1 MLSVGIAVAKHKHD
15 LAVVDPEGPIFVHHF
30 QIENN
35 REGFTKLQMALA
47 NLKKST
53 GEDIKAPYK
62 IPIIIALISYAFF
75 GRKPP
80 QPTAIIRT

>member
-15 LAVVDPEGPIFVHHF
+15 LAVVDPEGSIFARHL

-35 REGFTKLQMALA
+35 HEGFTKLQMALA

-53 GEDIKAPYK
+53 GEDIQS
-62 IPIIIALISYAFF
+62 AL
-75 GRKPP
+75 
-80 QPTAIIRT
+80 